1 MVTSNEQMRDL
12 VDNRVLFLHL
22 LREITVAKFHEILA
36 ERSIHSLMCYST
48 DVCEVSLRLT
58 LLFSVTCET
67 TFNY

>member
-48 DVCEVSLRLT
+48 DVCEVSL
-58 LLFSVTCET
+58 
-67 TFNY
+67 